1 MRLKTRASETTTNG
15 ISNGTP
21 SLNKISRLK
30 LTEHEKIRIETLVK
44 NAKSLQEI
52 AYIEKV
58 IGEGRLPGSVG

>member
-1 MRLKTRASETTTNG
+1 MRLKTRASETTING

-30 LTEHEKIRIETLVK
+30 LTEQEKNRIETLVK

-52 AYIEKV
+52 AYIEKT
-58 IGEGRLPGSVG
+58 IGEGRVPGDIG